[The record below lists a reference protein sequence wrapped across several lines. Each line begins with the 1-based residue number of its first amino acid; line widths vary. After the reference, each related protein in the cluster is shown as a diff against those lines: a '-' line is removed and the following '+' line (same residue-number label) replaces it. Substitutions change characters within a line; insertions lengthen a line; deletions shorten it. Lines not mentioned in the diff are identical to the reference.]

1 MLLFISGDLWK
12 YRDYQIK
19 LEKVDA
25 SRTKLIIPNFKKDSN
40 NYKEVERLEF
50 FIPVG
55 IKKLSD
61 GYENI
66 RANIFRARKSAKGY
80 TFETELKNSQSN
92 IAYALLHYDRVVE
105 AEIYIPE
112 SMKEHV
118 EVLQKIEFY
127 DVEPDYGQQLV
138 RIYLVK
144 IKVPKSKKTIPF
156 YLSWRDGMKYL
167 DDHLVF
173 YDNGYGNVGVKKCT
187 THIYLERSKRDK
199 YIPLSDL

>member
-50 FIPVG
+50 VIPVG

-66 RANIFRARKSAKGY
+66 RANISRTRKSAKGY
-80 TFETELKNSQSN
+80 Q
-92 IAYALLHYDRVVE
+92 R
-105 AEIYIPE
+105 
-112 SMKEHV
+112 
-118 EVLQKIEFY
+118 
-127 DVEPDYGQQLV
+127 
-138 RIYLVK
+138 
-144 IKVPKSKKTIPF
+144 
-156 YLSWRDGMKYL
+156 
-167 DDHLVF
+167 
-173 YDNGYGNVGVKKCT
+173 
-187 THIYLERSKRDK
+187 
-199 YIPLSDL
+199 